1 MADEEV
7 RLHAITMENLNI
19 ILDIFRNLER
29 HALTAKHMT
38 IIWSDVRLIA
48 KWKARNVVGPNPM
61 QNLNPNPNTTLN
73 VKMIVVEPRESSV
86 VVAIGGGTVTKFDQ
100 DIPQE

>member
-1 MADEEV
+1 MCHKISTQHNIHTLREGGVETSEVEDEEDLVEEEV

-29 HALTAKHMT
+29 HFLTTKHMT
-38 IIWSDVRLIA
+38 IIWSDVQLIA

-73 VKMIVVEPRESSV
+73 V
-86 VVAIGGGTVTKFDQ
+86 
-100 DIPQE
+100 